1 MGSMRRLPA
10 PTDHP
15 KETFVDEQSEK
26 GTTSN
31 PPSTP
36 AADSRRR
43 FRRRALFGLFAGVA
57 GALGFA
63 AWSRAHGGHGWRC
76 GAAHRALD
84 AEEAADRLGCM
95 AERMLSHVNASDEQ
109 KAKVADV
116 TKAALKELWPLRE
129 QHRAARTRA
138 VELLAQPSI
147 DREALE
153 QLRAT
158 QVQLADAASRRVTQ
172 ALADAAE
179 VLTPEQRSQLA
190 ERWKW
195 RMG

>member
-1 MGSMRRLPA
+1 
-10 PTDHP
+10 
-15 KETFVDEQSEK
+15 
-26 GTTSN
+26 
-31 PPSTP
+31 
-36 AADSRRR
+36 
-43 FRRRALFGLFAGVA
+43 
-57 GALGFA
+57 
-63 AWSRAHGGHGWRC
+63 
-76 GAAHRALD
+76 
-84 AEEAADRLGCM
+84 
-95 AERMLSHVNASDEQ
+95 MLSHINASVEQ

-158 QVQLADAASRRVTQ
+158 QVQLADTASGRVTQ